1 MSDTRARTGVEVQLG
16 ARARSILKTLSN
28 AAPGGLRAHPAARRL
43 LGAPSLAAREPFSPR
58 PVLIFF
64 SRPIAA

>member
-28 AAPGGLRAHPAARRL
+28 AAPDRSS
-43 LGAPSLAAREPFSPR
+43 SLAVYDSASSSTEWLAP
-58 PVLIFF
+58 LG
-64 SRPIAA
+64 